1 VGKRAGRDCR
11 LADPRTGVS
20 VGNGSSAF
28 LTGFWV
34 AVRLAE
40 VFRAREGTGGGTLA
54 GRAGVLSIGVPV
66 IVSFRL
72 NPRQTVAY
80 MARTTMP
87 SRLAG

>member
-11 LADPRTGVS
+11 LADPRIGVS
-20 VGNGSSAF
+20 GFACSSSF

-66 IVSFRL
+66 VVSFRP
-72 NPRQTVAY
+72 NPKQTVTY
-80 MARTTMP
+80 MVRTTMP
-87 SRLAG
+87 NRQAG

>member
-20 VGNGSSAF
+20 VVNGSSAF

-34 AVRLAE
+34 AVKLAE
-40 VFRAREGTGGGTLA
+40 VLRAREGTGGGTFA
-54 GRAGVLSIGVPV
+54 GGAGVLSIGVPTV
-66 IVSFRL
+66 VSFRL

-80 MARTTMP
+80 MVQITMP
-87 SRLAG
+87 SQLAG

>member
-20 VGNGSSAF
+20 VVNGSSAF

-34 AVRLAE
+34 EVRLAE

-66 IVSFRL
+66 IVSFL
-72 NPRQTVAY
+72 PYPKQTVTY
-80 MARTTMP
+80 MVRTTMP
-87 SRLAG
+87 NRQAG